1 MKTFCYFILQILG
14 IFLLGYL
21 VNSLTIN
28 SVEPITSLDWS
39 QVEELEKNEDMLFS
53 IPMYLILAI
62 NLLFVIKVITAL
74 IRSFKGNEKMWIWR
88 YAIRGSFILLIIA
101 SIPSTINLEKLS
113 QIKNLKK
120 DTAEDIRQMYI
131 KHINDTKEN
140 FIFDKGK
147 EIKVYSSWIGE
158 DSDTFNEYL
167 AKYPPEKKDGIQK
180 IDQLFKPDRDN
191 YVCEVRDEKGTL
203 EKVALYFRDPQND
216 NHQLKFFNSSDRLFW
231 GQTWQGPLSEEEI
244 TGPGVTY
251 ETVNYSTPNGE
262 YDEETAYRKARFEF
276 IDNTISFD
284 ERRYTIKTGCW
295 NRFECPTVTIGSW
308 SNKFKMSCSQG
319 DAKKLTNKVKSYSGI

>member
-14 IFLLGYL
+14 IFLLAYL
-21 VNSLTIN
+21 VSSQTIN
-28 SVEPITSLDWS
+28 FVEPITSLDWS
-39 QVEELEKNEDMLFS
+39 QVEKIEKNEDMLVS
-53 IPMYLILAI
+53 IPIFLFLAI

-74 IRSFKGNEKMWIWR
+74 IRSFKDNEKVWIWR

-101 SIPSTINLEKLS
+101 TIPSIINSEKLS
-113 QIKNLKK
+113 QIKNLKE
-120 DTAEDIRQMYI
+120 DIAEDIKPMYI

-140 FIFDKGK
+140 FIFVKGK
-147 EIKVYSSWIGE
+147 EIKIYSGVIGE

-167 AKYPPEKKDGIQK
+167 AKYPPETKDGIQRV
-180 IDQLFKPDRDN
+180 DQLFKSDRDN
-191 YVCEVRDEKGTL
+191 YVCEARDEKGTL
-203 EKVALYFRDPQND
+203 EKVALYFRYPQD
-216 NHQLKFFNSSDRLFW
+216 DYHQLKFFNSSDRLFW
-231 GQTWQGPLSEEEI
+231 GETWQGSLSREEI
-244 TGPGVTY
+244 KGPGVTY
-251 ETVNYSTPNGE
+251 ETVNDYTPAGE
-262 YDEETAYRKARFEF
+262 YDEETAYRIARFEF